1 MVYLF
6 LLLTSTI
13 KCISQISQFIVCI
26 IFFFSVESVAEQV
39 IQKLLSSTSTNPE
52 VLHALLQSSLLKNK
66 IGKKTPSVVKK
77 SLGKSPSRAKD
88 PTTNQMHD
96 VGSKILRMFVI
107 DKQIEELMQEKK
119 DIYKDLF
126 SIREISSSL
135 LNSWAQEKIQRK
147 NNGKVASE

>member
-1 MVYLF
+1 MVYIIF

-13 KCISQISQFIVCI
+13 KCISHISQFIVCVI
-26 IFFFSVESVAEQV
+26 FFSVESVAEQV

-77 SLGKSPSRAKD
+77 SFGKSPSCAKD

-126 SIREISSSL
+126 SIGEISSSL
-135 LNSWAQEKIQRK
+135 LNSWTQEKIQRK